1 MSQHAGAGGDAS
13 GKKIVLKCCNSGCD
27 YFDIG
32 IRRLP
37 SLHGGVCTRCHQG
50 LLRTREEAH
59 ASLYPHDRTKCPIC
73 LEKIRTGDDLKELPC
88 KHAFH
93 TDCIAPWFQS
103 SNTCPYCR
111 GKLPVADGSSGS
123 RGTPPSRSADGSR
136 GISSYRVS
144 GVRYG
149 VYTQRSL
156 NTVTQIVVKG
166 ILVAD
171 ELQ

>member
-13 GKKIVLKCCNSGCD
+13 V
-27 YFDIG
+27 F
-32 IRRLP
+32 
-37 SLHGGVCTRCHQG
+37 
-50 LLRTREEAH
+50 
-59 ASLYPHDRTKCPIC
+59 YPHDRTKCPIC

-136 GISSYRVS
+136 GIYSYRYL
-144 GVRYG
+144 GWRYG
-149 VYTQRSL
+149 VYTQKSL
-156 NTVTQIVVKG
+156 NTLTQIVVKG

-171 ELQ
+171 ELQIPSESNPSEEVSSAG